1 MPAPDDLSP
10 LKTKPFSAAV
20 DKLEELMTQSGRA
33 FLLGAGC
40 SHCAG
45 LPLTA
50 QLTSDA
56 LASTALDT
64 STKEILT
71 AIQGN
76 FAGAKDP
83 NIEDYLSELVDLLA
97 IADRRTLRSATKQEI
112 DLGAKSFSAALL
124 REATEQIKRAIATVI
139 DKPVSIETHWKFVKA
154 VHRPIRPGKFVSN
167 QRADYLVL
175 NYDTLIED
183 SLALEKVPF
192 ADGLD
197 GGVTGWW
204 NAETFSQ
211 DGLAARVLKL
221 HGSINWSEFP
231 NETLPR
237 RVPKTIGGTA
247 VKDRRIL
254 IWPASTKY
262 RETQRD
268 PYAQLASLAREV
280 LRPTDGSQRVL
291 AICGYS
297 FGDSHI
303 NLELDRAL
311 RESGGRLTI
320 VAFSSDESLEV
331 TLKEWHE
338 DSAVRE
344 QVLIFGKRGFW
355 HGDTVH
361 ASTADLPWWKFENI
375 TRLLGGER

>member
-1 MPAPDDLSP
+1 MSTPDDLSP
-10 LKTKPFSAAV
+10 LKAKPFCDAV
-20 DKLEELMTQSGRA
+20 DKFEELMTQSGRA

-40 SHCAG
+40 SKCAG
-45 LPLTA
+45 LPFTA
-50 QLTSDA
+50 ELTSKA
-56 LASTALDT
+56 LASAELDAC
-64 STKEILT
+64 TKEILT
-71 AIQGN
+71 AIQGH

-97 IADRRTLRSATKQEI
+97 IADRRTVRGATKKEI
-112 DLGAKSFSAALL
+112 ELATKSYSAALL
-124 REATEQIKRAIATVI
+124 LDATEQIKRAIAGVI
-139 DKPVSIETHWKFVKA
+139 DQPVSIETHWRFVNA
-154 VHRPIRPGKFVSN
+154 VHRPVRPGKSVGN
-167 QRADYLVL
+167 QRVDYLVL

-183 SLALEKVPF
+183 ALALEKVLF

-237 RVPKTIGGTA
+237 RVPKTISGTA
-247 VKDRRIL
+247 VKDRRIV

-268 PYAQLASLAREV
+268 PYAQLSTLAREV
-280 LRPTDGSQRVL
+280 LRPPDGSQRVL
-291 AICGYS
+291 AVCGYR

-303 NLELDRAL
+303 NIELDGAL

-320 VAFSSDESLEV
+320 VAFASDENLDGK
-331 TLKEWHE
+331 LKEWHE

-344 QVLIFGKRGFW
+344 QVLIYGRRGFW
-355 HGDTVH
+355 HGDTVE
-361 ASTADLPWWKFENI
+361 ASSTDLPWWKFENI
-375 TRLLGGER
+375 TRLLRGER